1 MRISSVFIICI
12 IISVFYVS
20 SIAADS
26 KDYRLPGNSRP
37 LHYDLWLR
45 IDIDQM
51 RYNGSVQ
58 IQIELL
64 EDTSSITLNYKDIE
78 IDVNNVIL
86 MVASGQMFRPIT
98 STTDDDTEMITF
110 TFEYRMLS
118 GGTYEIAM
126 DFHSSIRT
134 DLKGLYR
141 SSYHQGRE
149 VKYAAEINSL
159 TPDSF

>member
-1 MRISSVFIICI
+1 MRISSVFIVFI
-12 IISVFYVS
+12 IISVFHVS
-20 SIAADS
+20 FIATDS

-78 IDVNNVIL
+78 IDVDNVIL
-86 MVASGQMFRPIT
+86 VVSSGQMFRPIR

-110 TFEYRMLS
+110 SFDYRMIR

-149 VKYAAEINSL
+149 VKYAVEIIIL
-159 TPDSF
+159 TLDSF